1 MKTWTVARQGAERNI
16 DIVRRFQ
23 ADSDVFAGMATGTAI
38 EQLRWFQSQGLLV
51 KGDAYLMLR
60 FDAE

>member
-38 EQLRWFQSQGLLV
+38 EQLR
-51 KGDAYLMLR
+51 